1 MPRVSTGRG
10 ALGLTIGLA
19 LVVGTYA
26 ASFAT
31 SSVAYVSSIPG
42 PAVASGALGTCAASF
57 SIGSTACAS
66 TTLGLAIA
74 SGALGI
80 GDRSLPLVL
89 LSLVVGGVASR
100 YRASLQHCPG
110 AAARLTVHYAWIVVC
125 QKFQAFT
132 KL

>member
-1 MPRVSTGRG
+1 MLRVSTGRG

-31 SSVAYVSSIPG
+31 CSVAYVSSILG
-42 PAVASGALGTCAASF
+42 PAVASSALVTCVASF
-57 SIGSTACAS
+57 STGSIVCAS

-80 GDRSLPLVL
+80 GNRSLPLVL
-89 LSLVVGGVASR
+89 LSLVVGGEASR

-110 AAARLTVHYAWIVVC
+110 AVAWLTVHYAWIVIC
-125 QKFQAFT
+125 
-132 KL
+132 